1 MIQLAGLIASLAV
14 MISGLVVWQRARD
27 NALVRSYAAQAI
39 VAAFKLSEVQ
49 VEKFGA
55 RLRGE
60 EKAAVVALS
69 YGFLPPKVKAIIG
82 EDAFVILAGG
92 LYDEL
97 VVLYDQA
104 GDGLAVAFAE
114 WERQA

>member
-14 MISGLVVWQRARD
+14 LIGGLVVWQRSAD

-39 VAAFKLSEVQ
+39 VAAFKVSELQ

-69 YGFLPPKVKAIIG
+69 YKFLPPKVKAIIS

-97 VVLYDQA
+97 VVLYEQA

>member
-1 MIQLAGLIASLAV
+1 MIELAVLLASLAV
-14 MISGLVVWQRARD
+14 LIGGFVVWQRARD

-39 VAAFKLSEVQ
+39 VAAFKVSETQ
-49 VEKFGA
+49 VDKFGA

-69 YGFLPPKVKAIIG
+69 YKFLPPKVRAIIG
-82 EDAFVILAGG
+82 EDAFVVLAGG

-104 GDGLAVAFAE
+104 GEGLSVAFAE

>member
-1 MIQLAGLIASLAV
+1 MIELAVLLGSLAV
-14 MISGLVVWQRARD
+14 LIGGVVVWQRARD

-39 VAAFKLSEVQ
+39 VAAFKVSELQ

-69 YGFLPPKVKAIIG
+69 YKFLPPKVKAIIG

-104 GDGLAVAFAE
+104 GEGLAVAFAE

>member
-27 NALVRSYAAQAI
+27 NALVRGYAAQAI

-60 EKAAVVALS
+60 EKAAIVALS
-69 YGFLPPKVKAIIG
+69 YGFLPPKVRAIIS
-82 EDAFVILAGG
+82 EDNFVIMAGG

-97 VVLYDQA
+97 VLLYDQA
-104 GDGLAVAFAE
+104 GEGVAVAFAE

>member
-1 MIQLAGLIASLAV
+1 MIELAVLLGSLAV
-14 MISGLVVWQRARD
+14 LIGGLMVWQRARD

-39 VAAFKLSEVQ
+39 VAAFKVSELQ

-69 YGFLPPKVKAIIG
+69 YRFLPPKVKAIIS

-97 VVLYDQA
+97 VVLYDHA
-104 GDGLAVAFAE
+104 GEGLAVAFAD
-114 WERQA
+114 WEKQA

>member
-1 MIQLAGLIASLAV
+1 MIELAVMLASLAV
-14 MISGLVVWQRARD
+14 LIGGLVVWQRARD

-69 YGFLPPKVKAIIG
+69 YKFLPPKVKAIIS

-104 GDGLAVAFAE
+104 GEGLAVAFAE